1 MARKIKKKHVDRE
14 LLRTIFILE
23 KEWKQIREL
32 GMQSIDRTLESR
44 VAEKIARAKYIFLLR
59 EARRRNI
66 NALH

>member
-1 MARKIKKKHVDRE
+1 M
-14 LLRTIFILE
+14 LRTIFILE